1 MKATDANGRRRE
13 ARASSNLDVTVRV
26 DRGYLRQRFL
36 LSEFRKE
43 AEAWTYEARVRYVT
57 YYAQIN
63 IKTDQKANIR
73 VTTYVSQCVA
83 GKGRDSAVLAA
94 I

>member
-36 LSEFRKE
+36 LSDFREE

-63 IKTDQKANIR
+63 IKTD
-73 VTTYVSQCVA
+73 
-83 GKGRDSAVLAA
+83 
-94 I
+94 